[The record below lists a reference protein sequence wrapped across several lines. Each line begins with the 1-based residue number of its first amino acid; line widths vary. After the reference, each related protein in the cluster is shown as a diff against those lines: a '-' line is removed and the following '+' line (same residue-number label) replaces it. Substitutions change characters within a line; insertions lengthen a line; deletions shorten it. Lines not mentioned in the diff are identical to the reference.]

1 MILYIITLNKK
12 HILLIFLIISAI
24 ICGSAT
30 IPTSSSSIKSN
41 KDSTPLLIVMY
52 HNVLK
57 DTSKCGKYTVTPQ
70 LFEQDVQYLI
80 NNGYSFL
87 GCNDIIDAV
96 YNHSQLP
103 EKPVIITFDDGY
115 YNNYT
120 YIYPIL
126 QKYKIKAVIS
136 PIAIEAEKF
145 SLSPDPNP
153 AYSTMTWDN
162 IKEMCD
168 SGHAEVQNH
177 SYNMHRISSD
187 AMGCADLPGES
198 RQMYKDRLYA
208 DLAKAHRMIAENTT
222 YTPQCMVYPFGMVS
236 KGATEVIQKLGYRM
250 SLSCTEGISYITDDK
265 DCLFMLKRNNRP
277 YGISSEEFFGKIK

>member
-1 MILYIITLNKK
+1 MLIITLSKK
-12 HILLIFLIISAI
+12 HIILIFLL
-24 ICGSAT
+24 ICALVCGGAVMT
-30 IPTSSSSIKSN
+30 TSSLSIEEN

-57 DTSKCGKYTVTPQ
+57 DTSKCGKYTITPDT
-70 LFEQDVQYLI
+70 FEQDVQYLI
-80 NNGYSFL
+80 NNGYTFV
-87 GCNDIIDAV
+87 GCNDIIGCL
-96 YNHSQLP
+96 YKGNQMP

-145 SLSPDPNP
+145 TMSPDPNP

-168 SGHAEVQNH
+168 SGYVEVQNH
-177 SYNMHRISSD
+177 SYNMHRISKD
-187 AMGCADLPGES
+187 ARGCAELPGES
-198 RQMYKDRLYA
+198 RQKYKERLCA
-208 DLAKAHRMIAENTT
+208 DLTQAHNMIFSNTG

-236 KGATEVIQKLGYRM
+236 KGATEVIQQLGYKM
-250 SLSCTEGISYITDDK
+250 SLSCTEGISYITSDK

-277 YGISSEEFFGKIK
+277 YGVSSEEFFTKIKK